1 MFFLVNLL
9 KEMLIVK
16 VFVLVYKS
24 LWNGNE
30 ILGKMFVNDFDG
42 IVLINLLSEI
52 RLFVWWYFGDSW
64 VVRIW

>member
-64 VVRIW
+64 VVMIW

>member
-9 KEMLIVK
+9 EEMLIVK

-42 IVLINLLSEI
+42 IYSFNK
-52 RLFVWWYFGDSW
+52 FVKWNKIVCLVIFWW
-64 VVRIW
+64 

>member
-9 KEMLIVK
+9 EEMLIVK

-30 ILGKMFVNDFDG
+30 ILGKMFVNDFDD

-64 VVRIW
+64 VVMIW

>member
-1 MFFLVNLL
+1 MFFLDNLL
-9 KEMLIVK
+9 EEMLIVK

>member
-64 VVRIW
+64 VVWIW

>member
-9 KEMLIVK
+9 EEMLIVK

-24 LWNGNE
+24 LWNSNE

>member
-9 KEMLIVK
+9 EEMLIVK

-64 VVRIW
+64 VVMIW

>member
-9 KEMLIVK
+9 EEMLIVK

-24 LWNGNE
+24 LWNSNE

-64 VVRIW
+64 VVMIW

>member
-9 KEMLIVK
+9 EEMLIVK

-64 VVRIW
+64 VVGIW

>member
-9 KEMLIVK
+9 EEMLIVK

-30 ILGKMFVNDFDG
+30 ILGK
-42 IVLINLLSEI
+42 IL
-52 RLFVWWYFGDSW
+52 
-64 VVRIW
+64 

>member
-9 KEMLIVK
+9 EEMLIVK

>member
-9 KEMLIVK
+9 EEMLIVK
-16 VFVLVYKS
+16 VLVLVYKS

-64 VVRIW
+64 VVMIW